1 VNPELLNEPIPRARR
16 LLVLALALA
25 SAPGVPGPLEPPERI
40 EVAPGI
46 HAFLTPPYGDFGFD
60 GNSVAIVSKEG
71 VLVFDTNGTPAAA
84 EAVLSEIRKL
94 TDQPVKYLVNSHW
107 HWDHWYGTEVYRR
120 ELRARISR
128 DDPKT
133 NQQFDLYLVS
143 WYLQR
148 VYDELAGPLTSAI
161 APPPG

>member
-1 VNPELLNEPIPRARR
+1 MNPELLNEPIPRARR

-46 HAFLTPPYGDFGFD
+46 HVFLTPSYGDFGFD

-94 TDQPVKYLVNSHW
+94 TDQPVKYLV
-107 HWDHWYGTEVYRR
+107 
-120 ELRARISR
+120 
-128 DDPKT
+128 
-133 NQQFDLYLVS
+133 VS

-148 VYDELAGPLTSAI
+148 VYDELAGPLTDAI